1 MFPYVARFR
10 APSGTARR
18 FKAALRASFC
28 GALLAA
34 AVSAPVPAQEVLRI
48 AAVVN
53 DEVISIFDLTE
64 RVRLVLLSSNLPDTP
79 EQRQRL
85 APQVLRGL
93 IDEQL
98 QLQEADRLNVR
109 LNDAEFDGAISIIE
123 QNNNIAAGGLADFA
137 TANGLSIDAVEDQIR
152 ASATW
157 QKVISRRLVPTIQIG
172 NDEVD
177 VVLDRIAAN
186 RGRTENRLAEIVL
199 PIDNPSQD
207 AEVRAT
213 AEQLVA
219 QLRGGANFA
228 AVARQF
234 SQSASAAAGGEIGWV
249 QEGQLD
255 PAINEVLPRIEAGQF
270 AGPIAGPDAYRIIFV
285 IDRRQTVP
293 PAQEEIELKIRQL
306 LLSLPADAAASEA
319 DSQLALARQISA
331 AADSCDAFAELS
343 VQAGVSQPDEPTTV
357 RLGDLNDRLQTVV
370 TELPV
375 NVSSEPA
382 RTGLGVQV
390 IMVCERDDST
400 NVQARNA
407 VRDTLTRERVDMLAR
422 RYIRD
427 LQRAAFIDLRI

>member
-1 MFPYVARFR
+1 MCRDVAKFR
-10 APSGTARR
+10 AFR
-18 FKAALRASFC
+18 AAAHRLKYPLRAVFC
-28 GALLAA
+28 AA
-34 AVSAPVPAQEVLRI
+34 IIAAPAATTVSAQEVLRI

-64 RVRLVLLSSNLPDTP
+64 RVRLVLLSSNLPDTA
-79 EQRQRL
+79 EERQRL

-109 LNDAEFDGAISIIE
+109 LTDAEFDTAISIIE
-123 QNNNIAAGGLADFA
+123 QNNNIPSGGLGDFA
-137 TANGLSIDAVEDQIR
+137 TANGLSIAAVEDQIR

-157 QKVISRRLVPTIQIG
+157 QKLISRRVVPTIQIG

-177 VVLDRIAAN
+177 VILDRIAAN

-199 PIDNPSQD
+199 PIDNPSLE
-207 AEVRAT
+207 AEVRST

-219 QLRGGANFA
+219 QLRSGANFA

-255 PAINEVLPRIEAGQF
+255 PAINEVLPRIQAGQF

-285 IDRRQTVP
+285 IDRRQTAP

-306 LLSLPADAAASEA
+306 LLSLPADAPAGAA
-319 DSQLALARQISA
+319 DSQLALARQISG
-331 AADSCDAFAELS
+331 AADSCDAFSELS
-343 VQAGVSQPDEPTTV
+343 VQAGVSQPDAPTTV
-357 RLGDLNDRLQTVV
+357 RLGDLNDRLQAVV
-370 TELPV
+370 TDLPV
-375 NVSSEPA
+375 NVPSEPA
-382 RTGLGVQV
+382 RTDLGVQV
-390 IMVCERDDST
+390 IMVCERDDTT